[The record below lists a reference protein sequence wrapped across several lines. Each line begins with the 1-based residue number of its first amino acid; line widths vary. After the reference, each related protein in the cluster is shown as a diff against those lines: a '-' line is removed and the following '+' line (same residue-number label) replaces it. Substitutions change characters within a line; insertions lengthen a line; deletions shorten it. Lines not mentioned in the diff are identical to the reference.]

1 MQKEFRFN
9 DLAIFHYRRFVIIIK
24 TKYMNNRRFTKKIQF
39 FLSAFSLIII
49 KLFHHSDDYSVKYYK
64 SGNKER
70 KRRDFMMTL

>member
-1 MQKEFRFN
+1 
-9 DLAIFHYRRFVIIIK
+9 
-24 TKYMNNRRFTKKIQF
+24 MNNRRFAKKIQF